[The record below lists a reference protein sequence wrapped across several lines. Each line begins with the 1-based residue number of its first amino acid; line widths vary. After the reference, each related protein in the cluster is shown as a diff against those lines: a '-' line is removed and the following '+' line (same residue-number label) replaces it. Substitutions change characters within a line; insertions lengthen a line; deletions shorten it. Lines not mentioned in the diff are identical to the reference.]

1 MAKKPGGLGRDFYSI
16 LSDNASES
24 TKSYGQLIR
33 ISNIEPR
40 SNQPRKEFDEESLSA
55 LAASISE
62 FGVLQ
67 PIIVRE
73 NPESPGFYEIIA
85 GERRWRAAR
94 LAGLTEIPAIIS
106 ESDDLKTAEVSL
118 IENLQ
123 RQDLNP
129 VEEAFAYSELMSSFG
144 LTQEQVATRIGKSR
158 SAIANTL
165 RLLDLPDSILEML
178 AKGELS
184 AGHAR
189 ALLGLEHRE
198 DIEPLAERIKARQ
211 LSVRDVESAVKR
223 INSVPRSQA
232 AEQPG
237 TMPATLESQKRYYM
251 RDLERRSTALLGRR
265 VRITNSGKKK
275 AIEVAYNDDNDLEAL
290 MIRLCGSS
298 VFDEE

>member
-24 TKSYGQLIR
+24 TKNYGQLIR

-165 RLLDLPDSILEML
+165 RLL
-178 AKGELS
+178 
-184 AGHAR
+184 
-189 ALLGLEHRE
+189 GLEHRE

-275 AIEVAYNDDNDLEAL
+275 TIEVAYNDDNDLEAL

-298 VFDEE
+298 VFDEK